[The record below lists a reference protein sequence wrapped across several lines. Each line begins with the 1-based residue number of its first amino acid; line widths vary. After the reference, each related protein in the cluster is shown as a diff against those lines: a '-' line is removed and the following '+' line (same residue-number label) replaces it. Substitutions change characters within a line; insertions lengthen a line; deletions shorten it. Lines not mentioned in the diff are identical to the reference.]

1 MSNKDLI
8 INEIDKL
15 PDNLLPEV
23 LDFIKFLELKK
34 QNGLLIKSSG
44 KLSEN
49 VFNAIWDNE
58 EDAAY
63 DGV

>member
-34 QNGLLIKSSG
+34 QNGLLVKSSG

-49 VFNAIWDNE
+49 IFNKIWDNE
-58 EDAAY
+58 EDSAY
-63 DGV
+63 DGI